1 VTVPRGFLPVFSV
14 GSMEEARA
22 LLVLACPRNVDHEFV
37 APELA
42 EAQNLD
48 NLAAFGA
55 RLRQLH
61 EQHFAGT
68 DRCACGKGK
77 AWPKTRRNSGRRR
90 KSPSRRR

>member
-14 GSMEEARA
+14 GSMEEAHA
-22 LLVLACPRNVDHEFV
+22 LLVLACPRNADHEFV

-61 EQHFAGT
+61 DRHFAGT
-68 DRCACGKGK
+68 DRCACGKGQ
-77 AWPKTRRNSGRRR
+77 AWPKTRRNGARRR
-90 KSPSRRR
+90 RSTSRPR